1 MNQINE
7 YPNYSVTADGRVIS
21 TGRIAGRSGK
31 GFSTN
36 QKELSI
42 THNQSGYCM

>member
-1 MNQINE
+1 MKQINE

-31 GFSTN
+31 GFST
-36 QKELSI
+36 I
-42 THNQSGYCM
+42 